1 MYAGSTKA
9 PHEAGFDAYCVGY
22 GKGSAPMRDGYS
34 INIYILRSVFHFSF
48 PATDTFGCNERCR
61 VSYHTITCNS
71 YTHHTLTG
79 ALTPT
84 THTHA
89 HTQELSRPPSSPEAV
104 FQTGG
109 AIHKQ
114 SESHQGTH
122 QLHRE
127 YTIPCIAIATIQRRY
142 NKIQLTCIKMQCL
155 HVDSAVRIEIPLYN
169 THNVINDVMDV
180 IISLA
185 TISASNS
192 PVIPP

>member
-84 THTHA
+84 THTHTHTHTHRSSHA
-89 HTQELSRPPSSPEAV
+89 HPVHLRQYFRLVGPFTNKVNLIRGP
-104 FQTGG
+104 
-109 AIHKQ
+109 IN
-114 SESHQGTH
+114 
-122 QLHRE
+122 
-127 YTIPCIAIATIQRRY
+127 CIVSTPF
-142 NKIQLTCIKMQCL
+142 L
-155 HVDSAVRIEIPLYN
+155 V
-169 THNVINDVMDV
+169 
-180 IISLA
+180 SL
-185 TISASNS
+185 
-192 PVIPP
+192 